1 MKPDM
6 KKIHKTMLSKLLFS
20 KSIKR
25 RCSFEL
31 KKKKASCGKLFDSV
45 VKSSPDNQSLN
56 LST

>member
-1 MKPDM
+1 M
-6 KKIHKTMLSKLLFS
+6 KKLHKTMLSKLLFS